1 MTIIEPDP
9 LEPTTTP
16 APAEPDTAPIVP
28 AKPKRDR
35 SHRNTG
41 NPPGRPRKDRTPA
54 GTDPTEPAKPR
65 GAPTA
70 RAKREQSYTRTLA
83 KIGAAIYLVNPA
95 DGAVFLEG
103 VPRTAKA
110 LAEVAQQNPRIG
122 KVLDA
127 GVNAGVWAELFAALT
142 AIGAPIAVNHG
153 KLPPVMGALLTGD
166 VEFILAFAGAP
177 AGNAPP
183 PPAPP
188 AEPSSTDPAPTL
200 PDSFSAVS

>member
-1 MTIIEPDP
+1 MTIIEPDT
-9 LEPTTTP
+9 LEAATP
-16 APAEPDTAPIVP
+16 APPAEPDTAPVVP

-70 RAKREQSYTRTLA
+70 RARRVQSYTRTLA
-83 KIGAAIYLVNPA
+83 RAGAVIFAVNPA
-95 DGAVFLEG
+95 DGAAFLEG
-103 VPRTAKA
+103 VPRAAAA

-127 GVNAGVWAELFAALT
+127 GVNAGVWAELLAALT

-153 KLPPVMGALLTGD
+153 KLPPVLGALLTGD
-166 VEFILAFAGAP
+166 VDGILAFAGAP
-177 AGNAPP
+177 AEPAT

-188 AEPSSTDPAPTL
+188 AEPSSTDPVPTL

>member
-1 MTIIEPDP
+1 M
-9 LEPTTTP
+9 
-16 APAEPDTAPIVP
+16 
-28 AKPKRDR
+28 
-35 SHRNTG
+35 
-41 NPPGRPRKDRTPA
+41 
-54 GTDPTEPAKPR
+54 
-65 GAPTA
+65 
-70 RAKREQSYTRTLA
+70 
-83 KIGAAIYLVNPA
+83 
-95 DGAVFLEG
+95 
-103 VPRTAKA
+103 
-110 LAEVAQQNPRIG
+110 
-122 KVLDA
+122 LDA